1 MVHWIAFVGETLVD
15 GVTHPR
21 SAAFVARYM
30 DHQICIPV
38 AVQTA
43 SHGLLEPLRWNLT
56 MLLISLMDVD
66 EIALSPIG
74 LLA

>member
-1 MVHWIAFVGETLVD
+1 MADT
-15 GVTHPR
+15 
-21 SAAFVARYM
+21 RY
-30 DHQICIPV
+30 
-38 AVQTA
+38 A
-43 SHGLLEPLRWNLT
+43 SNPHRGLDSDLMIVLRWNLT

>member
-1 MVHWIAFVGETLVD
+1 MADLRANGFI
-15 GVTHPR
+15 R
-21 SAAFVARYM
+21 
-30 DHQICIPV
+30 
-38 AVQTA
+38 
-43 SHGLLEPLRWNLT
+43 RWNLT

>member
-1 MVHWIAFVGETLVD
+1 M
-15 GVTHPR
+15 
-21 SAAFVARYM
+21 
-30 DHQICIPV
+30 
-38 AVQTA
+38 
-43 SHGLLEPLRWNLT
+43 GLGSISGRTQDIRLRWNLT